1 MSFISGII
9 VWLIQLLIYALIGR
23 AIISWIFMAGVRND
37 FVFRLDL
44 ALRSITE
51 PIIAPLRRFIPRL
64 GMFDI
69 TPLVAIIL
77 LIVLQQI
84 VRSLSS

>member
-1 MSFISGII
+1 MSFIAGIFDF
-9 VWLIQLLIYALIGR
+9 VIQLLIFAFIGQ
-23 AIISWIFMAGVRND
+23 AVISWIFMAGARND
-37 FVFRLDL
+37 FLIRVNY

-51 PIIAPLRRFIPRL
+51 PIVAPIRRFIPPI

-77 LIVLQQI
+77 LFALQRI
-84 VRSLSS
+84 VRSLLT

>member
-1 MSFISGII
+1 MSFIAGIL
-9 VWLIQLLIYALIGR
+9 VWLIQLLIYAFIGR
-23 AIISWIFMAGVRND
+23 AIISWIFMAGVRNE
-37 FVFRLDL
+37 FVVRLDL

-51 PIIAPLRRFIPRL
+51 PVIAPLRRVIPPL

-77 LIVLQQI
+77 LFVLQRI
-84 VRSLSS
+84 IKSL

>member
-1 MSFISGII
+1 MSFISGIL
-9 VWLIQLLIYALIGR
+9 VWLIQLLIYAFIGR
-23 AIISWIFMAGVRND
+23 AIISWISMAGVRND
-37 FVFRLDL
+37 FVSRLDL

-51 PIIAPLRRFIPRL
+51 PVIAPLRRFIPPL

-77 LIVLQQI
+77 LFALQRI
-84 VRSLSS
+84 IRSL

>member
-1 MSFISGII
+1 MSFIAGIL
-9 VWLIQLLIYALIGR
+9 VWLIQLLIYAFIGR

-37 FVFRLDL
+37 FVVRLDL

-51 PIIAPLRRFIPRL
+51 PVIAPLRRVIPPL

-77 LIVLQQI
+77 LIILQRI
-84 VRSLSS
+84 IRSL

>member
-1 MSFISGII
+1 MSFIAGIL
-9 VWLIQLLIYALIGR
+9 VWLIQLLIYAFIGR

-37 FVFRLDL
+37 FVVRLDL

-51 PIIAPLRRFIPRL
+51 PVIAPLRRVIPPL

-77 LIVLQQI
+77 LFVLQRI
-84 VRSLSS
+84 IRSL

>member
-1 MSFISGII
+1 MNFISGI
-9 VWLIQLLIYALIGR
+9 VLWLIQLLIYAFIGR
-23 AIISWIFMAGVRND
+23 AIISWIFMAGVRNE
-37 FVFRLDL
+37 FVVRLDL

-51 PIIAPLRRFIPRL
+51 PIIAPLRRFIPPL

-77 LIVLQQI
+77 LFALQRI
-84 VRSLSS
+84 VRSL

>member
-1 MSFISGII
+1 MSFIAGIL
-9 VWLIQLLIYALIGR
+9 VWLIQLLIYAFIGR

-37 FVFRLDL
+37 FVVRLDL

-51 PIIAPLRRFIPRL
+51 PVIAPLRRVIPPL

-77 LIVLQQI
+77 LFVLQRVI
-84 VRSLSS
+84 RSL

>member
-1 MSFISGII
+1 MSFISGI
-9 VWLIQLLIYALIGR
+9 VLWLIKLLIYAFIGR
-23 AIISWIFMAGVRND
+23 AIISWIFMAGVRNE
-37 FVFRLDL
+37 FVVRLDL

-51 PIIAPLRRFIPRL
+51 PIIAPLRRFIPPL

-77 LIVLQQI
+77 LFALQRI
-84 VRSLSS
+84 VRSL

>member
-1 MSFISGII
+1 MSFIAGPL
-9 VWLIQLLIYALIGR
+9 VLVIQLLIYAFIGR
-23 AIISWIFMAGVRND
+23 AIISWLFLAGVRND
-37 FVFRLDL
+37 FVVRLDL

-51 PIIAPLRRFIPRL
+51 PIIAPLRRVIPPL

-77 LIVLQQI
+77 LFVLQRI
-84 VRSLSS
+84 IRSL

>member
-1 MSFISGII
+1 MSFISGI
-9 VWLIQLLIYALIGR
+9 VLWLIQLLIYAFIGR
-23 AIISWIFMAGVRND
+23 AIISWIFMAGVRNE
-37 FVFRLDL
+37 FVVRLDL

-51 PIIAPLRRFIPRL
+51 PIIAPLRRFIPPL

-77 LIVLQQI
+77 LFALQRI
-84 VRSLSS
+84 IRSL

>member
-1 MSFISGII
+1 MSFISGI
-9 VWLIQLLIYALIGR
+9 VLWLIQLLIYAFIGR
-23 AIISWIFMAGVRND
+23 AIISWIYLAGVRND
-37 FVFRLDL
+37 FVSRLDL

-51 PIIAPLRRFIPRL
+51 PVIAPLRRFIPPV

-77 LIVLQQI
+77 LFVLQRI
-84 VRSLSS
+84 IRGLL